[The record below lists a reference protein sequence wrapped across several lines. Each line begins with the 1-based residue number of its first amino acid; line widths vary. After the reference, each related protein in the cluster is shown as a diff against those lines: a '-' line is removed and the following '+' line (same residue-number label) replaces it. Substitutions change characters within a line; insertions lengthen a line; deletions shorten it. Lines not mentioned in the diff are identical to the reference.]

1 MTRRC
6 VILILNR
13 ELSDTHVFII
23 SAVIVLRGGVTMEFY
38 IGNVTERTAP
48 GLSEIRA
55 SDSGGF
61 QSELAGALGKRS
73 EMTEDNFCGY
83 PGVVISPKI
92 EEKLRSDPEYSELLS
107 KKLKELLHGQS
118 ENLKNSVVIVD
129 KNGEITQHCFS
140 RDREDRHPT
149 AEELKEVAK
158 ARARKKARLDAY
170 FRLLERVSIKRKLI
184 EQENAKR
191 FAGKK
196 YRFSVSC
203 LDIIAR
209 SRKIAAPPPD
219 PDYFS

>member
-1 MTRRC
+1 
-6 VILILNR
+6 
-13 ELSDTHVFII
+13 
-23 SAVIVLRGGVTMEFY
+23 MEFY
-38 IGNVTERTAP
+38 ISSVKDKTAP
-48 GLSEIRA
+48 FVSESRV
-55 SDSGGF
+55 SDKGGF
-61 QSELAGALGKRS
+61 QSELIGALGKRS
-73 EMTEDNFCGY
+73 EIEEDNFCGY
-83 PGVVISPKI
+83 TNVIISPKI
-92 EEKLRSDPEYSELLS
+92 EEKLSDPEYSELLS

-129 KNGEITQHCFS
+129 KNGEITQHSF
-140 RDREDRHPT
+140 DREEKHPT

-170 FRLLERVSIKRKLI
+170 FRLLERVSIKRKLV
-184 EQENAKR
+184 EQENSKR

-219 PDYFS
+219 PDYFSY

>member
-1 MTRRC
+1 
-6 VILILNR
+6 
-13 ELSDTHVFII
+13 
-23 SAVIVLRGGVTMEFY
+23 MEFY
-38 IGNVTERTAP
+38 ISGVTDKTAP
-48 GLSEIRA
+48 FLSESRV
-55 SDSGGF
+55 SDKGGF
-61 QSELAGALGKRS
+61 QSELAGALEKRS
-73 EMTEDNFCGY
+73 EISGDIGDNFCGY

-92 EEKLRSDPEYSELLS
+92 EDKLRSDPEYSELLS

-140 RDREDRHPT
+140 RDREERHPT

-170 FRLLERVSIKRKLI
+170 FRLLERVSIKRKLV

-209 SRKIAAPPPD
+209 SRKTAAPPPD
-219 PDYFS
+219 PDYFF